1 LGERVGKE
9 ERGRLLFR
17 DIEIDRAMEK
27 IEITQQEIWAACRP
41 LVQKNRKKYNRKK
54 EKNGWKK
61 ESSDY
66 R

>member
-1 LGERVGKE
+1 
-9 ERGRLLFR
+9 
-17 DIEIDRAMEK
+17 MEK